1 MLQKQKECILNP
13 SRIILMLYNMF
24 LNDITKKIS
33 DEAVDRYPSTVELV
47 PESISL
53 KKCVIEQ
60 FIDDFLYLIIFLIN
74 KKSKK

>member
-47 PESISL
+47 PE
-53 KKCVIEQ
+53 CC
-60 FIDDFLYLIIFLIN
+60 
-74 KKSKK
+74 KSQEMCHRAVHRWFFVFDYIPDK